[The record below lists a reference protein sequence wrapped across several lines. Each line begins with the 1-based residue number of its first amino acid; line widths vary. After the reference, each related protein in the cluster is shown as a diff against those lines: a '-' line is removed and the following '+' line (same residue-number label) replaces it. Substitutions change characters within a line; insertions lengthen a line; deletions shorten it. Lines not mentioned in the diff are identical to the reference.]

1 MIFKISGFMITL
13 FMVCIGPRVIALGY
27 ILDVTKLFI
36 YSVTGCCNF
45 SEYAAPVVKPT
56 KMWAL

>member
-1 MIFKISGFMITL
+1 MITL